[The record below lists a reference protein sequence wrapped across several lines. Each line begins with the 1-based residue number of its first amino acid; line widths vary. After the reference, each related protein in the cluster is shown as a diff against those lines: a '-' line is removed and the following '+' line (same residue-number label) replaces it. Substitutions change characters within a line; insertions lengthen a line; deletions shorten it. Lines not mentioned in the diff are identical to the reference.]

1 VTGYAG
7 DLEIFR
13 YGGGKAGGVQSFLA
27 LAFYFLRVQKVG
39 DKQAGKGCSSIS

>member
-13 YGGGKAGGVQSFLA
+13 YGGGKAGGVQS
-27 LAFYFLRVQKVG
+27 LRVGGGQRSGGGTCAFHTRV
-39 DKQAGKGCSSIS
+39 

>member
-13 YGGGKAGGVQSFLA
+13 YGGGKAGGVEI
-27 LAFYFLRVQKVG
+27 LRVGGGQRSGGGTCAFHTRV
-39 DKQAGKGCSSIS
+39 